1 MPKLMQDELTKIR
14 KKKEKKKKTRLHHQT
29 KEKHLSSEIVSK
41 CTPSNYCWN
50 LFLIGFKDD
59 INKESSNQAT
69 ITFHKILDHNKA

>member
-1 MPKLMQDELTKIR
+1 MQNELA
-14 KKKEKKKKTRLHHQT
+14 KKKLGFHHQA

-50 LFLIGFKDD
+50 LILIGFKDD

-69 ITFHKILDHNKA
+69 ITFHKILNHNKA